1 MSGLPAVATP
11 ERAMKTILSL
21 AAFLLLL
28 SSTACAREDR
38 RQATP
43 YRVEN
48 GLVVSQE
55 LHASEAGLSILRKGG
70 NAVDAAIATAFALAV
85 THPAAGNLGGGGFMV
100 VMLGDGTSTT
110 FDFRERAPAA
120 SRPDMFLDKDGKYDS
135 ARHHFSHLAVGV
147 PGSVAGLQLA
157 HQRLGKLPWRE
168 LVEPAVR
175 LASGGFKVSPGLAAD
190 LAGRLKGFSR
200 YPATLA
206 QFSREGEA
214 YRAGDILEQKELA
227 GTLERIRDRGAA
239 GFYQGKTAELLVA
252 EMRRGGGLVSL
263 EDLRDYRA
271 VERKPVRG
279 TFAGYDIIAMP
290 PPSSGGVAL
299 VEMLNLL
306 EQNGIDK
313 TSFRSPQEVHL
324 LTEAMRR
331 AYADRARHL
340 ADTDFVPVPV
350 EELTSKKYARSL
362 SATINPR
369 KASRSSPT
377 TFTWPVKGSETTHLS
392 VVDSQRMSVALTTTL
407 EYSYGSRIVVP
418 GAGFLLNNEMGDF
431 NPRAG
436 LTTEKGLIG
445 TKPNLVAPGKRMLS
459 SMSPTIVAK
468 AGRPVL
474 VLGSPGGRTIINTVL
489 GIIINHLV
497 HGLPIQDAV
506 DSPRLH
512 HQWLPDKL
520 LVEAGALSAATRA
533 ALEKMGHAV
542 EQRSGTQGS
551 AMAISVRGDG
561 KLEAGC
567 DRRRPDSAAVGY

>member
-1 MSGLPAVATP
+1 MLITATRSIP
-11 ERAMKTILSL
+11 VLF
-21 AAFLLLL
+21 FLLCG
-28 SSTACAREDR
+28 TACAQQNRPD
-38 RQATP
+38 AAP
-43 YRVEN
+43 YRAKN
-48 GLVVSQE
+48 GMVVSQD
-55 LHASEAGLSILRKGG
+55 LHASEVGRAVLQDGG
-70 NAVDAAIATAFALAV
+70 NAVDAAVATAFALAV
-85 THPAAGNLGGGGFMV
+85 THPAAGNIGGGGFMV
-100 VMLGDGTSTT
+100 VMLEDGTATT

-120 SRPDMFLDKDGKYDS
+120 SRPDMFLDEKGEYDS

-147 PGSVAGLQLA
+147 PGSVAGLYLA
-157 HQRLGKLPWRE
+157 HQRLGKRPWKD

-175 LASGGFKVSPGLAAD
+175 LAAKGFRLSPGLAAD
-190 LAGRLKGFSR
+190 LAGRLKQFR
-200 YPATLA
+200 KYPATLA
-206 QFSREGEA
+206 QFSKEGEP
-214 YRAGDILEQKELA
+214 YRAGDLLVQGELA
-227 GTLERIRDRGAA
+227 ETLERIRDRGAA
-239 GFYQGKTAELLVA
+239 GFYSGKTAKLLAA
-252 EMRRGGGLVSL
+252 EMKRGGGLVNL
-263 EDLRDYRA
+263 TDLRDYKP
-271 VERKPVRG
+271 VERKPIRG
-279 TFAGYDIIAMP
+279 AFRGFDIISMP

-306 EQNGIDK
+306 EETGIQ
-313 TSFRSPQEVHL
+313 TAAFRSPGEVHL
-324 LTEAMRR
+324 LAEAMRR

-340 ADTDFVPVPV
+340 ADADFVEVPV
-350 EELTSKKYARSL
+350 ARLTSKGYARTLAS
-362 SATINPR
+362 TIDPQ

-377 TFTWPVKGSETTHLS
+377 TFTWPAQGSETTHLS
-392 VVDSQRMSVALTTTL
+392 VVDSQKMSVALTTTL

-506 DSPRLH
+506 DAPRLH

-520 LVEAGALSAATRA
+520 LVEAGTLSASTRA
-533 ALEKMGHAV
+533 ALEKMGHLV
-542 EQRSGTQGS
+542 EQRSGKQGS
-551 AMAISVRGDG
+551 AMAITVRHDG
-561 KLEAGC
+561 TLEAGC
-567 DRRRPDSAAVGY
+567 DRRRPDSAAAGY

>member
-1 MSGLPAVATP
+1 MKATRSIP
-11 ERAMKTILSL
+11 VL
-21 AAFLLLL
+21 FLLLCGATCAGQNPP
-28 SSTACAREDR
+28 SSA
-38 RQATP
+38 P
-43 YRVEN
+43 YRAKN
-48 GLVVSQE
+48 GMVVSQDR
-55 LHASEAGLSILRKGG
+55 HASEVGRAVLQGGG

-85 THPAAGNLGGGGFMV
+85 THPAAGNIGGGGFMV
-100 VMLGDGTSTT
+100 VMLEDGTATT

-120 SRPDMFLDKDGKYDS
+120 SRPDMFLDEKGEYDS

-147 PGSVAGLQLA
+147 PGSVAGLYLA
-157 HQRLGKLPWRE
+157 HQRFGKLPWKN

-175 LASGGFKVSPGLAAD
+175 LAAKGFKLSPGLAAD
-190 LAGRLKGFSR
+190 LAGRLKQFSK

-206 QFSREGEA
+206 QFSRGGEP
-214 YRAGDILEQKELA
+214 YRAGDLLVQGELA
-227 GTLERIRDRGAA
+227 ETLERIRDQGAD
-239 GFYQGKTAELLVA
+239 GFYSGKTAELLAA
-252 EMRRGGGLVSL
+252 EMKRGGGLVNL
-263 EDLRDYRA
+263 EDLRDYKP
-271 VERKPVRG
+271 VEREPIRG
-279 TFAGYDIIAMP
+279 AFRGFDIISMP

-306 EQNGIDK
+306 EETGIH
-313 TSFRSPQEVHL
+313 TAAFRSSREVHL
-324 LTEAMRR
+324 LAEAMRR

-340 ADTDFVPVPV
+340 ADTDFVKVPV
-350 EELTSKKYARSL
+350 ERLTSKGYARTLAS
-362 SATINPR
+362 TIDPK

-377 TFTWPVKGSETTHLS
+377 TFTWPAQGSETTHLS
-392 VVDSQRMSVALTTTL
+392 VVDSRRMSVALTTTL

-436 LTTEKGLIG
+436 LTTDKGLIG

-497 HGLPIQDAV
+497 HGLPIQEAV
-506 DSPRLH
+506 DAPRLH

-520 LVEAGALSAATRA
+520 LVEAGALSAPARA
-533 ALEKMGHAV
+533 ALEKMGHLV
-542 EQRSGTQGS
+542 EQRSGKQGA
-551 AMAISVRGDG
+551 AMAITVRGDG
-561 KLEAGC
+561 TLEAGC
-567 DRRRPDSAAVGY
+567 DRRRPDSAAAGY

>member
-1 MSGLPAVATP
+1 MKATRSIP
-11 ERAMKTILSL
+11 VLF
-21 AAFLLLL
+21 FLLCG
-28 SSTACAREDR
+28 TACAQQNRPD
-38 RQATP
+38 AAP
-43 YRVEN
+43 YRAKN
-48 GLVVSQE
+48 GMVVSQD
-55 LHASEAGLSILRKGG
+55 LHASEVGRAVLQGGG
-70 NAVDAAIATAFALAV
+70 NAVDAAVATAFALAV
-85 THPAAGNLGGGGFMV
+85 THPAAGNIGGGGFMV
-100 VMLGDGTSTT
+100 VMLEDGTATT

-120 SRPDMFLDKDGKYDS
+120 SRPDMFLDENGEYDS

-147 PGSVAGLQLA
+147 PGSVAGLYLA
-157 HQRLGKLPWRE
+157 HQRLGKLPWKD

-175 LASGGFKVSPGLAAD
+175 LAAKGFRLSPGLAAE
-190 LAGRLKGFSR
+190 LAGRLKQFSK

-206 QFSREGEA
+206 QFSKEGDP
-214 YRAGDILEQKELA
+214 YRAGDLLVQGELA
-227 GTLERIRDRGAA
+227 ETLGRIRDRGAA
-239 GFYQGKTAELLVA
+239 GFYSGKTAELLAA
-252 EMRRGGGLVSL
+252 EMRRGGGLINMA
-263 EDLRDYRA
+263 DLRDYKP
-271 VERKPVRG
+271 VEREPVRG
-279 TFAGYDIIAMP
+279 TFRGFDLISMP

-306 EQNGIDK
+306 EETGIQ
-313 TSFRSPQEVHL
+313 TAAFRSPGEVHL
-324 LTEAMRR
+324 LAEAMRR

-340 ADTDFVPVPV
+340 ADADFVEVPV
-350 EELTSKKYARSL
+350 ERLTSKSYARTL
-362 SATINPR
+362 AATIDPR
-369 KASRSSPT
+369 KASSSSPT
-377 TFTWPVKGSETTHLS
+377 TFTWPAQGSETTHLS
-392 VVDSQRMSVALTTTL
+392 VVDSRKMSVALTTTL

-506 DSPRLH
+506 DAPRLH

-520 LVEAGALSAATRA
+520 LVEAGALSASTRA
-533 ALEKMGHAV
+533 ALEKMGHLV
-542 EQRSGTQGS
+542 EQRSGKQGS
-551 AMAISVRGDG
+551 AMAITVRRDG
-561 KLEAGC
+561 TLEAGC
-567 DRRRPDSAAVGY
+567 DRRRPDSAAAGY

>member
-1 MSGLPAVATP
+1 MSGLPAAATP
-11 ERAMKTILSL
+11 DRAMKTILNL

-38 RQATP
+38 RQAAP

-70 NAVDAAIATAFALAV
+70 NAVDAAIATAFVLAV

-100 VMLGDGTSTT
+100 VMLDDGTSTT

-120 SRPDMFLDKDGKYDS
+120 SRPDMFLDKNGKYDS

-175 LASGGFKVSPGLAAD
+175 LAARGFKLSPGLAAD

-214 YRAGDILEQKELA
+214 YRAGELLVQKELGESLA
-227 GTLERIRDRGAA
+227 RIRDLGAA
-239 GFYQGKTAELLVA
+239 GFYTGETAELIVA

-279 TFAGYDIIAMP
+279 TFRGYDIISMP

-306 EQNGIDK
+306 EQNDIDK

-350 EELTSKKYARSL
+350 EKLTSKKYARSL
-362 SATINPR
+362 SATIHPR

-431 NPRAG
+431 NPDPG
-436 LTTEKGLIG
+436 VTKSNGQIG
-445 TKPNLVAPGKRMLS
+445 TPPNLIEPNKRMLS
-459 SMSPTIVAK
+459 SMSPTIVTRN
-468 AGRPVL
+468 GELYL
-474 VLGSPGGRTIINTVL
+474 VVGSPGGRTIINTTMQLILNV
-489 GIIINHLV
+489 ID
-497 HGLPIQDAV
+497 HGMNMQEAV
-506 DSPRLH
+506 D
-512 HQWLPDKL
+512 
-520 LVEAGALSAATRA
+520 
-533 ALEKMGHAV
+533 
-542 EQRSGTQGS
+542 
-551 AMAISVRGDG
+551 
-561 KLEAGC
+561 
-567 DRRRPDSAAVGY
+567 

>member
-1 MSGLPAVATP
+1 MGGLSAAATP
-11 ERAMKTILSL
+11 DRAMKTILKL
-21 AAFLLLL
+21 AAFLPLL

-48 GLVVSQE
+48 GMVVSQE
-55 LHASEAGLSILRKGG
+55 LRASKAGLAILRKGG

-85 THPAAGNLGGGGFMV
+85 THPAAGNIGGGGFMV
-100 VMLGDGTSTT
+100 VMLADGTSTT

-120 SRPDMFLDKDGKYDS
+120 SSPDMFLDKDGKYDS

-175 LASGGFKVSPGLAAD
+175 LAARGFKVSPGLATD

-214 YRAGDILEQKELA
+214 YQAGDVLKQKELA
-227 GTLERIRDRGAA
+227 ETLERIRDRGAA

-252 EMRRGGGLVSL
+252 EMRRGGGLINL
-263 EDLRDYRA
+263 EDLRNYRA
-271 VERKPVRG
+271 IERKPLRG
-279 TFAGYDIIAMP
+279 TFRGYDIISMP

-306 EQNGIDK
+306 EHNGIDK
-313 TSFRSPQEVHL
+313 TSFRSPREVHL

-350 EELTSKKYARSL
+350 EKLTSKKYARSL
-362 SATINPR
+362 SATIHPR

-392 VVDSQRMSVALTTTL
+392 VVDSRRMSVALTTTL

-468 AGRPVL
+468 AGVPVL
-474 VLGSPGGRTIINTVL
+474 VVGSPGGRTIINTVL

-520 LVEAGALSAATRA
+520 LVEAGAITAATRL

-542 EQRSGTQGS
+542 EQRGGSQGS
-551 AMAISVRGDG
+551 AMAISVGKDG

-567 DRRRPDSAAVGY
+567 DRRRPDSAAAGY

>member
-1 MSGLPAVATP
+1 MKATRSIP
-11 ERAMKTILSL
+11 VLF
-21 AAFLLLL
+21 FLLCG
-28 SSTACAREDR
+28 TACAQQNRPD
-38 RQATP
+38 AAP
-43 YRVEN
+43 YRAKN
-48 GLVVSQE
+48 GMVVSQD
-55 LHASEAGLSILRKGG
+55 LHASEVGRAVLQGGG
-70 NAVDAAIATAFALAV
+70 NAVDAAVATAFALAV
-85 THPAAGNLGGGGFMV
+85 THPAAGNIGGGGFMV
-100 VMLGDGTSTT
+100 VMLEDGTATT

-120 SRPDMFLDKDGKYDS
+120 SRPDMFLDEKGEYDR

-147 PGSVAGLQLA
+147 PGSVAGLYLA
-157 HQRLGKLPWRE
+157 HQRLGKLPWKD

-175 LASGGFKVSPGLAAD
+175 LAAKGFRLSPGLAAE
-190 LAGRLKGFSR
+190 LAGRLKQFSK

-206 QFSREGEA
+206 QFSKEGDP
-214 YRAGDILEQKELA
+214 YRAGDLLVQGELA
-227 GTLERIRDRGAA
+227 ETLGRIRDRGAA
-239 GFYQGKTAELLVA
+239 GFYSGKTAELLAA
-252 EMRRGGGLVSL
+252 EMRRGGGLINMA
-263 EDLRDYRA
+263 DLRDYKP
-271 VERKPVRG
+271 VEREPVRG
-279 TFAGYDIIAMP
+279 TFRGFDLISMP

-306 EQNGIDK
+306 EETGIQ
-313 TSFRSPQEVHL
+313 TAAFRSPGEVHL
-324 LTEAMRR
+324 LAEAMRR

-340 ADTDFVPVPV
+340 ADADFVEVPV
-350 EELTSKKYARSL
+350 ERLTSKSYARTL
-362 SATINPR
+362 AATIDLR
-369 KASRSSPT
+369 KASSSSPT
-377 TFTWPVKGSETTHLS
+377 TFTWPAQGSETTHLS
-392 VVDSQRMSVALTTTL
+392 VVDSRKMSVALTTTL

-506 DSPRLH
+506 DAPRLH

-520 LVEAGALSAATRA
+520 LVEAGALSASTRA
-533 ALEKMGHAV
+533 ALEKMGHLV
-542 EQRSGTQGS
+542 EQRSGKQGS
-551 AMAISVRGDG
+551 AMAITVRRDG
-561 KLEAGC
+561 TLEAGC
-567 DRRRPDSAAVGY
+567 DRRRPDSAAAGY

>member
-1 MSGLPAVATP
+1 MKATRSIP
-11 ERAMKTILSL
+11 VLF
-21 AAFLLLL
+21 FLLCG
-28 SSTACAREDR
+28 TACAQQNRPD
-38 RQATP
+38 AAP
-43 YRVEN
+43 YRAKN
-48 GLVVSQE
+48 GMVVSQD
-55 LHASEAGLSILRKGG
+55 LHASEVGLAILRGGG
-70 NAVDAAIATAFALAV
+70 NAVDAAVATAFALAV
-85 THPAAGNLGGGGFMV
+85 THPAAGNIGGGGFMV
-100 VMLGDGTSTT
+100 VMLEDGTATT

-120 SRPDMFLDKDGKYDS
+120 SRPDMFLDEKGEYDS

-147 PGSVAGLQLA
+147 PGSVAGLYLA
-157 HQRLGKLPWRE
+157 HQRLGKRPWKD

-175 LASGGFKVSPGLAAD
+175 LAAKGFRLSPGLAAD
-190 LAGRLKGFSR
+190 LAGRLKQFR
-200 YPATLA
+200 KYPATLA
-206 QFSREGEA
+206 QFSKEGEP
-214 YRAGDILEQKELA
+214 YRAGDLLVQGELA
-227 GTLERIRDRGAA
+227 KTLERIRDRGAA
-239 GFYQGKTAELLVA
+239 GFYSGKTARLLAA
-252 EMRRGGGLVSL
+252 EMKRGGGLVNL
-263 EDLRDYRA
+263 TDLRDYKP
-271 VERKPVRG
+271 VEREPIRG
-279 TFAGYDIIAMP
+279 TFRGFDIISMP

-306 EQNGIDK
+306 EETGIQ
-313 TSFRSPQEVHL
+313 TAALRSPGEVHL

-340 ADTDFVPVPV
+340 ADADFVEVPV
-350 EELTSKKYARSL
+350 ERLTSKSYARTL
-362 SATINPR
+362 AATIDPR
-369 KASRSSPT
+369 KASSSSPT
-377 TFTWPVKGSETTHLS
+377 TFTWPAQGSETTHLS
-392 VVDSQRMSVALTTTL
+392 VVDSQKMSVALTTTL

-506 DSPRLH
+506 DAPRLH

-520 LVEAGALSAATRA
+520 LVEAGALSASTRA
-533 ALEKMGHAV
+533 ALEKMGHLV
-542 EQRSGTQGS
+542 EQRSGKQGS
-551 AMAISVRGDG
+551 AMAITVRRDG
-561 KLEAGC
+561 TLEAGC
-567 DRRRPDSAAVGY
+567 DRRRPDSAAAGY

>member
-1 MSGLPAVATP
+1 
-11 ERAMKTILSL
+11 MKTILKL
-21 AAFLLLL
+21 AAFLPLL

-48 GLVVSQE
+48 GMVVSQE
-55 LHASEAGLSILRKGG
+55 LRASKAGLAILRKGG

-85 THPAAGNLGGGGFMV
+85 THPAAGNIGGGGFMV
-100 VMLGDGTSTT
+100 VMLDDGTSTT

-175 LASGGFKVSPGLAAD
+175 LAARGFKMSPGLAAD

-214 YRAGDILEQKELA
+214 YQAGDVLKQKELA
-227 GTLERIRDRGAA
+227 ETLERIRDRGAA

-252 EMRRGGGLVSL
+252 EMRRGGGLINL
-263 EDLRDYRA
+263 EDLRNYRA
-271 VERKPVRG
+271 IERKPMRG
-279 TFAGYDIIAMP
+279 TFRGYDIISMP

-306 EQNGIDK
+306 EHNGIDK

-324 LTEAMRR
+324 LTEVMRR

-350 EELTSKKYARSL
+350 EKLTSKKYARSL
-362 SATINPR
+362 SATIHPR

-474 VLGSPGGRTIINTVL
+474 VVGSPGGRTIINTVL

-520 LVEAGALSAATRA
+520 LVEAGAITAATRL

-542 EQRSGTQGS
+542 EQRGGSQGS
-551 AMAISVRGDG
+551 AMAISVGEDG

-567 DRRRPDSAAVGY
+567 DRRRPDSAAAGY

>member
-1 MSGLPAVATP
+1 MGGLPAAATP
-11 ERAMKTILSL
+11 DRAMKTILKL
-21 AAFLLLL
+21 AAFLPLL

-48 GLVVSQE
+48 GMVVSQE
-55 LHASEAGLSILRKGG
+55 LRASKAGLAILRKGG

-85 THPAAGNLGGGGFMV
+85 THPAAGNIGGGGFMV
-100 VMLGDGTSTT
+100 VMLADGTSTT

-175 LASGGFKVSPGLAAD
+175 LAARGFKVSPGLAAD

-214 YRAGDILEQKELA
+214 YQAGDVLKQKELA
-227 GTLERIRDRGAA
+227 ETLERIRDRGAA

-252 EMRRGGGLVSL
+252 EMRRGGGLINL
-263 EDLRDYRA
+263 EDLRNYRA
-271 VERKPVRG
+271 IERKPIRG
-279 TFAGYDIIAMP
+279 TFRGYDIISMP

-306 EQNGIDK
+306 EHNGIDK
-313 TSFRSPQEVHL
+313 TSFRSPREVHL

-350 EELTSKKYARSL
+350 EKLTSKKYARSL
-362 SATINPR
+362 SATIHPR

-392 VVDSQRMSVALTTTL
+392 VVDSRRMSVALTTTL

-468 AGRPVL
+468 AGAPVL
-474 VLGSPGGRTIINTVL
+474 VVGSPGGRTIINTVL

-520 LVEAGALSAATRA
+520 LVEAGAITAATRL

-542 EQRSGTQGS
+542 EQRGGSQGS
-551 AMAISVRGDG
+551 AMAISVGKDG

-567 DRRRPDSAAVGY
+567 DRRRPDSAAAGY

>member
-1 MSGLPAVATP
+1 MKATRSIP
-11 ERAMKTILSL
+11 VLF
-21 AAFLLLL
+21 FLLCG
-28 SSTACAREDR
+28 TACAQQNRPD
-38 RQATP
+38 AAP
-43 YRVEN
+43 YRAKN
-48 GLVVSQE
+48 GMVVSQD
-55 LHASEAGLSILRKGG
+55 LHASEVGRAVLQGGG
-70 NAVDAAIATAFALAV
+70 NAVDAAVATAFALAV
-85 THPAAGNLGGGGFMV
+85 THPAAGNIGGGGFMV
-100 VMLGDGTSTT
+100 VMLEDGTATT

-120 SRPDMFLDKDGKYDS
+120 SRPDMFLDEKGEYDR

-147 PGSVAGLQLA
+147 PGSVAGLYLA
-157 HQRLGKLPWRE
+157 HQRLGKLPWKD

-175 LASGGFKVSPGLAAD
+175 LAAKGFRLSPGLAAE
-190 LAGRLKGFSR
+190 LAGRLKQFTK

-206 QFSREGEA
+206 QFSKEGDP
-214 YRAGDILEQKELA
+214 YRAGDLLVQGELA
-227 GTLERIRDRGAA
+227 ETLGRIRDRGAA
-239 GFYQGKTAELLVA
+239 GFYSGKTAELLAA
-252 EMRRGGGLVSL
+252 EMRRGGGLINMA
-263 EDLRDYRA
+263 DLRDYKP
-271 VERKPVRG
+271 VEREPVRG
-279 TFAGYDIIAMP
+279 TFRGFDLISMP

-306 EQNGIDK
+306 EETGIQ
-313 TSFRSPQEVHL
+313 TAAFRSPGEVHL
-324 LTEAMRR
+324 LAEAMRR

-340 ADTDFVPVPV
+340 ADADFVEVPV
-350 EELTSKKYARSL
+350 ERLTSKSYARTL
-362 SATINPR
+362 AATIDLR
-369 KASRSSPT
+369 KASSSSPT
-377 TFTWPVKGSETTHLS
+377 TFTWPAQGSETTHLS
-392 VVDSQRMSVALTTTL
+392 VVDSRKMSVALTTTL

-506 DSPRLH
+506 DAPRLH

-520 LVEAGALSAATRA
+520 LVEAGALSASTRA
-533 ALEKMGHAV
+533 ALEKMGHLV
-542 EQRSGTQGS
+542 EQRSGKQGS
-551 AMAISVRGDG
+551 AMAITVRRDG
-561 KLEAGC
+561 TLEAGC
-567 DRRRPDSAAVGY
+567 DRRRPDSAAAGY

>member
-1 MSGLPAVATP
+1 MGGLPAAATP
-11 ERAMKTILSL
+11 DRAMKTILKL
-21 AAFLLLL
+21 AAFLPLL

-48 GLVVSQE
+48 GMVVSQE
-55 LHASEAGLSILRKGG
+55 LRASKAGLAILRKGG

-85 THPAAGNLGGGGFMV
+85 THPAAGNIGGGGFMV
-100 VMLGDGTSTT
+100 VMLDDGTSTT

-175 LASGGFKVSPGLAAD
+175 LAARGFKVSPGLAAD

-214 YRAGDILEQKELA
+214 YQAGDVLEQRELA
-227 GTLERIRDRGAA
+227 ETLERIRDRGAA

-252 EMRRGGGLVSL
+252 EMRRGGGLISL
-263 EDLRDYRA
+263 EDLRNYRA

-279 TFAGYDIIAMP
+279 TFRGYDIISMP

-306 EQNGIDK
+306 EHNGIDQ

-350 EELTSKKYARSL
+350 EKLTSKKYARSL
-362 SATINPR
+362 SATIHPR

-392 VVDSQRMSVALTTTL
+392 VVDSRRMSVALTTTL

-468 AGRPVL
+468 AGAPVL
-474 VLGSPGGRTIINTVL
+474 VVGSPGGRTIINTVL

-520 LVEAGALSAATRA
+520 LVEAGAITPATRL

-542 EQRSGTQGS
+542 EQRGGSQGS
-551 AMAISVRGDG
+551 AMAISVGKDG
-561 KLEAGC
+561 KLDAGC
-567 DRRRPDSAAVGY
+567 DRRRPDSAAAGY

>member
-1 MSGLPAVATP
+1 MGGLPAAATP
-11 ERAMKTILSL
+11 DRAMKTILKL
-21 AAFLLLL
+21 AAFLPLL

-48 GLVVSQE
+48 GMVVSQE
-55 LHASEAGLSILRKGG
+55 LRASKAGLAILRKGG

-85 THPAAGNLGGGGFMV
+85 THPAAGNIGGGGFMV
-100 VMLGDGTSTT
+100 VMLDDGTSTT

-175 LASGGFKVSPGLAAD
+175 LAARGFKVSPGLAAD

-214 YRAGDILEQKELA
+214 YQAGDVLKQKELA
-227 GTLERIRDRGAA
+227 ETLERIRDRGAA

-252 EMRRGGGLVSL
+252 EMRRGGGLINL
-263 EDLRDYRA
+263 EDLRNYRA
-271 VERKPVRG
+271 IERKPIRG
-279 TFAGYDIIAMP
+279 TFRGYDIISMP

-306 EQNGIDK
+306 EHNGIDK
-313 TSFRSPQEVHL
+313 TSFRSPREVHL

-350 EELTSKKYARSL
+350 EKLTSKKYARSL
-362 SATINPR
+362 SATIHPR

-392 VVDSQRMSVALTTTL
+392 VVDSRRMSVALTTTL

-468 AGRPVL
+468 AGAPVL
-474 VLGSPGGRTIINTVL
+474 VVGSPGGRTIINTVL

-520 LVEAGALSAATRA
+520 LVEAGAITAATRL

-542 EQRSGTQGS
+542 EQRGGPQGS
-551 AMAISVRGDG
+551 AMAISVGKDG

-567 DRRRPDSAAVGY
+567 DRRRPDSAAAGY

>member
-1 MSGLPAVATP
+1 
-11 ERAMKTILSL
+11 MKTILNL

-43 YRVEN
+43 YQVEN

-55 LHASEAGLSILRKGG
+55 VHASEAGLSILRKGG

-157 HQRLGKLPWRE
+157 HQRLGKLSWRE

-175 LASGGFKVSPGLAAD
+175 LASKGFKVSPGLAAD

-214 YRAGDILEQKELA
+214 YRAGDVLEQKELA
-227 GTLERIRDRGAA
+227 ETLERIRDRGAA
-239 GFYQGKTAELLVA
+239 GFYQGETAELLVA

-306 EQNGIDK
+306 EQNGIDE

-350 EELTSKKYARSL
+350 EKLTSKKYARSL

-377 TFTWPVKGSETTHLS
+377 TFTWPIKGSETTHLS

-474 VLGSPGGRTIINTVL
+474 VVGSPGGRTIINTVL

-520 LVEAGALSAATRA
+520 LVEAGALSAASRTT
-533 ALEKMGHAV
+533 LEGMGHTV
-542 EQRSGTQGS
+542 EEREGTQGS
-551 AMAISVRGDG
+551 AMAISVGGDG

-567 DRRRPDSAAVGY
+567 DRRRPDSAAAGY

>member
-1 MSGLPAVATP
+1 
-11 ERAMKTILSL
+11 MKTILNL

-157 HQRLGKLPWRE
+157 HQRLGKLSWRE

-175 LASGGFKVSPGLAAD
+175 LASKGFKVSPGLAAD

-214 YRAGDILEQKELA
+214 YRAGDVLEQKELA
-227 GTLERIRDRGAA
+227 ETLERIRDRGAA
-239 GFYQGKTAELLVA
+239 GFYQGETAELLVA

-306 EQNGIDK
+306 EQNGIDE

-350 EELTSKKYARSL
+350 EKLTSKKYARSL

-474 VLGSPGGRTIINTVL
+474 VVGSPGGRTIINTVL

-520 LVEAGALSAATRA
+520 LVEAGALSAASRTT
-533 ALEKMGHAV
+533 LEGMGHTV
-542 EQRSGTQGS
+542 EEREGTQGS
-551 AMAISVRGDG
+551 AMAISVGGDG

-567 DRRRPDSAAVGY
+567 DRRRPDSAAAGY

>member
-1 MSGLPAVATP
+1 
-11 ERAMKTILSL
+11 MKTILKL
-21 AAFLLLL
+21 AAFLPLL
-28 SSTACAREDR
+28 STTACAREGR

-43 YRVEN
+43 HRVEN
-48 GLVVSQE
+48 GMVVSQE
-55 LHASEAGLSILRKGG
+55 LRASKAGLAILRKGG

-85 THPAAGNLGGGGFMV
+85 THPAAGNIGGGGFMV
-100 VMLGDGTSTT
+100 VMLADGTSTT

-120 SRPDMFLDKDGKYDS
+120 SSPDMFLDKDGKYDP

-175 LASGGFKVSPGLAAD
+175 LAARGFKVSPGLATD

-214 YRAGDILEQKELA
+214 YQAVDVLKQKELA
-227 GTLERIRDRGAA
+227 ETLERIRDRGAA

-252 EMRRGGGLVSL
+252 EMRRGGGLINL
-263 EDLRDYRA
+263 EDLRNYRA
-271 VERKPVRG
+271 IERKPLRG
-279 TFAGYDIIAMP
+279 TFRGYDIISMP

-306 EQNGIDK
+306 EHNGIDK
-313 TSFRSPQEVHL
+313 TSFRSPREVHL

-350 EELTSKKYARSL
+350 EKLTSKKYARSL
-362 SATINPR
+362 SATIHPR

-392 VVDSQRMSVALTTTL
+392 VVDSRRMSVALTTTL

-468 AGRPVL
+468 AGVPVL
-474 VLGSPGGRTIINTVL
+474 VVGSPGGRTIINTVL

-520 LVEAGALSAATRA
+520 LVEAGAITAATRL

-542 EQRSGTQGS
+542 EQRGGSQGS
-551 AMAISVRGDG
+551 AMAISVGKDG

-567 DRRRPDSAAVGY
+567 DRRRPDSAAAGY

>member
-1 MSGLPAVATP
+1 
-11 ERAMKTILSL
+11 MKTTLNL

-28 SSTACAREDR
+28 SSTACAREAR

-110 FDFRERAPAA
+110 FDFRERAPSA
-120 SRPDMFLDKDGKYDS
+120 SRPDMFLDKDGKSDS
-135 ARHHFSHLAVGV
+135 ARHHFSHLAGGV

-157 HQRLGKLPWRE
+157 HRRLGKLPWRE

-206 QFSREGEA
+206 QFSREGET
-214 YRAGDILEQKELA
+214 YRAGAVLEQKELA
-227 GTLERIRDRGAA
+227 GPLERIRDRGAA

-299 VEMLNLL
+299 VELLTLL
-306 EQNGIDK
+306 EQNGIDT

-350 EELTSKKYARSL
+350 EKLTSKKYARSL

-369 KASRSSPT
+369 KATRA
-377 TFTWPVKGSETTHLS
+377 TH
-392 VVDSQRMSVALTTTL
+392 T
-407 EYSYGSRIVVP
+407 
-418 GAGFLLNNEMGDF
+418 
-431 NPRAG
+431 
-436 LTTEKGLIG
+436 
-445 TKPNLVAPGKRMLS
+445 PN
-459 SMSPTIVAK
+459 T
-468 AGRPVL
+468 RPV
-474 VLGSPGGRTIINTVL
+474 
-489 GIIINHLV
+489 
-497 HGLPIQDAV
+497 
-506 DSPRLH
+506 
-512 HQWLPDKL
+512 
-520 LVEAGALSAATRA
+520 
-533 ALEKMGHAV
+533 
-542 EQRSGTQGS
+542 
-551 AMAISVRGDG
+551 
-561 KLEAGC
+561 
-567 DRRRPDSAAVGY
+567 

>member
-1 MSGLPAVATP
+1 
-11 ERAMKTILSL
+11 MKTILNL

-157 HQRLGKLPWRE
+157 HQRLGKLSWRE

-175 LASGGFKVSPGLAAD
+175 LASKGFKVSPGLAAD

-214 YRAGDILEQKELA
+214 YRAGDVLEQKELA
-227 GTLERIRDRGAA
+227 ETLERIRDRGAA
-239 GFYQGKTAELLVA
+239 GFYQGETAELLVA

-306 EQNGIDK
+306 EQNGIDE

-350 EELTSKKYARSL
+350 EKLTSKKYARSL

-377 TFTWPVKGSETTHLS
+377 TFTWPIKGSETTHLS

-474 VLGSPGGRTIINTVL
+474 VVGSPGGRTIINTVL

-520 LVEAGALSAATRA
+520 LVEAGALSAASRTT
-533 ALEKMGHAV
+533 LEGMGHTV
-542 EQRSGTQGS
+542 EEREGTQGS
-551 AMAISVRGDG
+551 AMAISVGGDG

-567 DRRRPDSAAVGY
+567 DRRRPDSAAAGY